1 MEVLVEEGAELLPD
15 GVTVQPTMV
24 LLATLGKEYGERLA
38 PAWRSSYKKLGFF
51 IDAAAHAGKVRIVK
65 VGGHAT
71 GKGVQLV
78 NPSDIAR
85 ARAITEKKEVHLKAM
100 GGGRPYECTAR
111 VVLMGMGADETC
123 GGYVR
128 HQRAVSRGGMD
139 GLRTELQRDFER
151 LWERNLGRDD
161 RVVSDSGREGRFPF
175 LDEDVLAVLASPD
188 VLPLS
193 SVCEF
198 ELPPTSTS
206 SITTSSAVGPG
217 VGDKKVIRT
226 VSRMLGLGD
235 ASRLQK
241 RAIQFGT
248 RIADSKM
255 QGSAKLSEMLEQ

>member
-1 MEVLVEEGAELLPD
+1 
-15 GVTVQPTMV
+15 
-24 LLATLGKEYGERLA
+24 
-38 PAWRSSYKKLGFF
+38 
-51 IDAAAHAGKVRIVK
+51 
-65 VGGHAT
+65 
-71 GKGVQLV
+71 
-78 NPSDIAR
+78 
-85 ARAITEKKEVHLKAM
+85 M
-100 GGGRPYECTAR
+100 GGGRPYECSAR

-128 HQRAVSRGGMD
+128 HQRAVSRGGME

-198 ELPPTSTS
+198 ELPTTTTTSATSTLTS
-206 SITTSSAVGPG
+206 SSSSAVGPG

-226 VSRMLGLGD
+226 ISRMLGLGD

-255 QGSAKLSEMLEQ
+255 QGSAKLSEME